1 VLGYANDRTRC
12 LVTETP
18 VLIAGGGP
26 VGLSLALELEHRG
39 TRAILIERNPTTTQH
54 PKMDITNGRTME
66 HFRRLGIVEEVR
78 SHAVPPDHPVAVVWC
93 TRVGE
98 WELARFD
105 YPSVDRRRQV
115 IHDLN
120 DGSLPLEPDMRIS
133 QVVLEPVLK
142 DILEMRGNHVDVRFG
157 WSLESFEQDSEGVTS
172 VVRSTATGAIEQI
185 RSEYLAGCDGAGSV
199 TRKGLGIDL
208 DVMSRTR
215 PVYMIHFRS
224 RDRELFER
232 FGTAWHLQSPI
243 AGTVI
248 AQNDL
253 DTWTLHGPM
262 PRDVDESE
270 IDPQAYLFELLGQ
283 EVDCE
288 ILVANTWR
296 PALAV
301 AESYGRDRVWLA
313 GDSAH
318 QYIPTGGYG
327 MNTGVGDAVDLGWK
341 LDAMIKGW
349 GGPTLL
355 GSYDQERRPVGFRAR
370 SASAEHMDVRRKIY
384 AEYTSEVH
392 EDSAAGAHARHKL
405 GARIEELGNLENEAH
420 GIVFGYRY
428 DTSPIVCH
436 ENSDP
441 PIEQMAHYAPSTWPG
456 LRVPSLILED
466 ETAIFDKLGPGFT
479 LLRFGDADSKPI
491 EDAAEVRGV
500 PLDVV
505 DIGDAKARELYQ
517 RALVMVRPDQ
527 HVAWRG
533 DVAPPEPLAMIDRI
547 RGATATEWA

>member
-1 VLGYANDRTRC
+1 VID
-12 LVTETP
+12 TP

-26 VGLSLALELEHRG
+26 VGLALALELEHRG
-39 TRAILIERNPTTTQH
+39 TGAILIERNLTTTRH

-66 HFRRLGIVEEVR
+66 HFRRLGIADEVR
-78 SHAVPPDHPVAVVWC
+78 SHAVPADHPMAVVWC
-93 TRVGE
+93 TRVAE

-105 YPSVDRRRQV
+105 YPSVDRRRKV

-142 DILEMRGNHVDVRFG
+142 SVLEERGKHVEVRFG
-157 WSLESFEQDSEGVTS
+157 WSLESFEQDPDGVTS
-172 VVRSTATGAIEQI
+172 VIRSTTTGAIETI

-199 TRKGLGIDL
+199 TRKGLDIDL
-208 DVMSRTR
+208 DVMDRTR

-224 RDRELFER
+224 NDRALFQR
-232 FGTAWHLQSPI
+232 FGTAWHVQSPI
-243 AGTVI
+243 AGTLI
-248 AQNDL
+248 AQDDV

-262 PRDVDESE
+262 PRDIDESE
-270 IDPQAYLFELLGQ
+270 IDAQAYLFQLLGG

-301 AESYGRDRVWLA
+301 AESYGRGRVWLA

-341 LDAMIKGW
+341 LDAVIKGW
-349 GGPTLL
+349 GGPALL
-355 GSYDQERRPVGFRAR
+355 GSYDEERRPVGFRAR
-370 SASAEHMDVRRKIY
+370 SASAEHMDVRRQIF
-384 AEYTSEVH
+384 AAYTSEVH
-392 EDSAAGAHARHKL
+392 NDSVAGARARHKL

-436 ENSDP
+436 EDNDAP
-441 PIEQMAHYAPSTWPG
+441 TEQMAQYVPSTWPG

-466 ETAIFDKLGPGFT
+466 GTAIFDKLGRGFT

-491 EDAAEVRGV
+491 EAAAQARGV
-500 PLDVV
+500 PVEVV
-505 DIGDAKARELYQ
+505 DVGDGRARSLYE

-533 DVAPPEPLAMIDRI
+533 DTPPPEPLAMIDRV
-547 RGATATEWA
+547 RGAHP

>member
-1 VLGYANDRTRC
+1 
-12 LVTETP
+12 
-18 VLIAGGGP
+18 
-26 VGLSLALELEHRG
+26 
-39 TRAILIERNPTTTQH
+39 
-54 PKMDITNGRTME
+54 MDITSGRTME

-78 SHAVPPDHPVAVVWC
+78 SHAVPSDHPVAVVWC

-105 YPSVDRRRQV
+105 YPSVDERRQV
-115 IHDLN
+115 IRELN

-142 DILEMRGNHVDVRFG
+142 GILEKRGKHVEVRFG
-157 WSLESFEQDSEGVTS
+157 WSLESFEQDSDGVTS
-172 VVRSTATGAIEQI
+172 VVRSTATGDIEQI

-208 DVMSRTR
+208 DVMSRTGS
-215 PVYMIHFRS
+215 VYMIHFRS
-224 RDRELFER
+224 RDRAFFER
-232 FGTAWHLQSPI
+232 FGMAWHVQSPI

-270 IDPQAYLFELLGQ
+270 IDVKAYLFELLGQ

-301 AESYGRDRVWLA
+301 AESYGMGRVWLA

-341 LDAMIKGW
+341 LDAVIRGW

-355 GSYDQERRPVGFRAR
+355 GSYGQERRPVGFRAR
-370 SASAEHMDVRRKIY
+370 SASAEHMDVRRQIF
-384 AEYTSEVH
+384 AAYTSEVH
-392 EDSAAGAHARHKL
+392 EDSSAGARARHKL

-436 ENSDP
+436 ENGDP
-441 PIEQMAHYAPSTWPG
+441 PASQMAHYAPSTWPG

-466 ETAIFDKLGPGFT
+466 ETAIFDKLGRGFT

-491 EDAAEVRGV
+491 EVAAEVRGV

-505 DIGDAKARELYQ
+505 DVGDAKARGLYE
-517 RALVMVRPDQ
+517 RALVLVRPDQ

-533 DVAPPEPLAMIDRI
+533 DLSPPEPLAMIDRI
-547 RGATATEWA
+547 RGAEATQ